1 MRARKRLPACVKR
14 SRSVPRSGMRPMY
27 QKSTE
32 TVPYVDTAKT
42 SHSSGERKFCQM
54 TFEFGIGKRYHAY
67 QIRPTW
73 NTGKMAAQTTAKIV
87 IASAAR
93 LIDVRH
99 FWRSRHRMAEIRVPA
114 WPIPIQKTKLTM
126 SHAQLTGFA

>member
-1 MRARKRLPACVKR
+1 
-14 SRSVPRSGMRPMY
+14 MRPMY
-27 QKSTE
+27 QNSTD
-32 TVPYVDTAKT
+32 TVPYVDTANT

-67 QIRPTW
+67 HTRPTW
-73 NTGKMAAQTTAKIV
+73 KTGKIAM
-87 IASAAR
+87 ASAAR

-99 FWRSRHRMAEIRVPA
+99 FWRSRHKMAEMSVPA

-126 SHAQLTGFA
+126 SHAQLTGFAWPHTPTPVATR